1 MSESKRDRDRATEA
15 FRRWALLGMP
25 DPETIRKMRYKRAA
39 DLLACA
45 SVFAALR
52 DRQGR
57 ANAAGEEI
65 VRAVVAIYMQ
75 EPWRPLR
82 RGEVSARTVRFAME
96 YPAGRST
103 VFYWLDKARRMWQEF
118 RRNSM

>member
-25 DPETIRKMRYKRAA
+25 DPDTIRRTRYKRAA

-52 DRQGR
+52 DRKGR
-57 ANAAGEEI
+57 TNAAGEEI

-82 RGEVSARTVRFAME
+82 RGEVGTRAMRFALE
-96 YPAGRST
+96 CPAGRTT
-103 VFYWLDKARRMWQEF
+103 VFRWLDRARKMWAEF
-118 RRNSM
+118 RRDL